1 VNTRMKSI
9 SYSPRFAY
17 LVASEAELERIAT
30 GFRFVE
36 GPVWHPERDTLYFSD
51 IVGDT
56 LYQWRAGEGTGVYR
70 QPSHMA
76 NGNTLDLEG
85 RLVTC
90 EHATS
95 RLTRTEHDGSVTV
108 LASHYEGR
116 ELNSPNDVVVRRDG
130 SIYFTDP
137 TSGRSPIYGV
147 PREPDLPFRG
157 VYRVDPESGSLTLLV
172 ADFSKPN
179 GLCFSP
185 DGRRLFVDDSDRDHI
200 RVFDVDDDGTL
211 AGGAVWAELPHEGLG
226 VADGMKA
233 DQEGHIYCC
242 GRGGIHLFSPDGE
255 RLGMIQMPEHTT
267 NLAWGDED
275 LRTLYITAHT
285 SVYRLRVGVPGIPV
299 LV

>member
-1 VNTRMKSI
+1 MKII
-9 SYSPRFAY
+9 STGSRFTHLIADD
-17 LVASEAELERIAT
+17 ADLERIAT

-36 GPVWHPERDTLYFSD
+36 GPVWHPERRILYFSD

-56 LYQWRAGEGTGVYR
+56 LYQWRAEDGASVAR
-70 QPSHMA
+70 HPSHMA
-76 NGNTLDLEG
+76 NGNTLDLQG

-95 RLTRTEHDGSVTV
+95 RLTRTEHDGSVTI

-130 SIYFTDP
+130 AIYFTDP

-147 PREPDLPFRG
+147 PREPELPFRG
-157 VYRVDPESGSLTLLV
+157 VYRLDPASGTLILLV
-172 ADFSKPN
+172 DDFSKPN

-185 DGRRLFVDDSDRDHI
+185 DGTCLFVDDSDRDHI
-200 RVFDVDDDGTL
+200 RAFDVKEDGTL
-211 AGGAVWAELPHEGLG
+211 AGGAVWAELPAEGVG

-233 DQEGHIYCC
+233 DQAGNIYCC
-242 GRGGIHLFSPDGE
+242 GRGGIHLFTPDGE

-267 NLAWGDED
+267 NLGWGDED

-285 SVYRLRVGVPGIPV
+285 SVYRLRVQAPGLPV